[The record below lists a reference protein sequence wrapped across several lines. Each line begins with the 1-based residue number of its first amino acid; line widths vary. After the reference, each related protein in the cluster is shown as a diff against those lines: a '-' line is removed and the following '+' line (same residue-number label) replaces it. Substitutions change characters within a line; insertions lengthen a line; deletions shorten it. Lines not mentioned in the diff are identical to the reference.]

1 MREREREA
9 RENKIEQ
16 KRARGEERA
25 SERGFA
31 TSRAR
36 KDAAASITHANA
48 RGGIAGARPCAYKAA
63 GGDRYQFLP
72 VVGFAS
78 ATTRRRTDVAASDND
93 LVSDDSRAS

>member
-1 MREREREA
+1 MLPSADSRLRELERTLL
-9 RENKIEQ
+9 RRLRMQ
-16 KRARGEERA
+16 M
-25 SERGFA
+25 
-31 TSRAR
+31 
-36 KDAAASITHANA
+36 

-93 LVSDDSRAS
+93 LVSDDSRARASGARARVRDGPRARAR